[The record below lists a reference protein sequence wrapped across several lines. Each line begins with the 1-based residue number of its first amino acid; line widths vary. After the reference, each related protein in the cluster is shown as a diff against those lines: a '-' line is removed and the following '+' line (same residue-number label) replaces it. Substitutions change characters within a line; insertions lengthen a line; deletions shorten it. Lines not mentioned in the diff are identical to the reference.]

1 MVEAAKLK
9 SFGIEMGIGDQK
21 YMEERVRGWL
31 DSTA

>member
-21 YMEERVRGWL
+21 YMEVGHSL
-31 DSTA
+31 SIL